1 MNRLSRHFKLPAITL
16 LVMVSACGSQEQP
29 RDTGDDLTKEA
40 LLAASCSGCHQ
51 AGNSSIPDYAELSRS
66 DFSLALSNYKNDTK
80 GNTVMHR
87 IMRGYSDADI
97 ALLAEYLGAENE

>member
-1 MNRLSRHFKLPAITL
+1 MA
-16 LVMVSACGSQEQP
+16 SACGSPEKSLESS
-29 RDTGDDLTKEA
+29 DDLTKAA

-51 AGNSSIPDYAELSRS
+51 AGSSSIPDYAELSVS
-66 DFSLALSNYKNDTK
+66 DFSLALSNYKNDIT